1 MQIRVNF
8 AHGGG
13 PLGRGDTSKWRH
25 GIPWSSIPC
34 SRALAWRSSHAF
46 PRFSVC
52 SCVAVPTASFF
63 SLGPSL
69 IRILAALT
77 FALPLVPG
85 LRRRSLPYPRLFN
98 SRAWARAYRSVLL
111 RLVKLT
117 LNARRSSFPLRPFL
131 PPFSASISLS
141 RAAHARQK
149 ATRVPLKRLQSR
161 GPLEANVDSIV
172 DLCTICVERI
182 GTLPEYEINFVH
194 APLVLRPCNYQ

>member
-1 MQIRVNF
+1 MCFLPRFLTPFRGRIISPRGVIHAVPSQHYMQIRVNF

-34 SRALAWRSSHAF
+34 SRARLALV
-46 PRFSVC
+46 PRVSTVFSLLVC
-52 SCVAVPTASFF
+52 GSPYRVLFF
-63 SLGPSL
+63 SLEPSL

-131 PPFSASISLS
+131 PPSPFSASISLS

-149 ATRVPLKRLQSR
+149 ARVPLKALTIAW
-161 GPLEANVDSIV
+161 PLGS
-172 DLCTICVERI
+172 
-182 GTLPEYEINFVH
+182 
-194 APLVLRPCNYQ
+194 

>member
-34 SRALAWRSSHAF
+34 SRARLALV
-46 PRFSVC
+46 PRVSTV
-52 SCVAVPTASFF
+52 F
-63 SLGPSL
+63 SLLVCGSPYRVLFFPSNPL
-69 IRILAALT
+69 SSGSSPLT

-131 PPFSASISLS
+131 PPPLFSASISLS

-149 ATRVPLKRLQSR
+149 ARVPLKRLQSR
-161 GPLEANVDSIV
+161 GPLEANAFD
-172 DLCTICVERI
+172 R
-182 GTLPEYEINFVH
+182 
-194 APLVLRPCNYQ
+194 

>member
-1 MQIRVNF
+1 MAPRHSVVVNSVQPGSPGARPTRFHGFQFARVWQSLPPVLFFPSN
-8 AHGGG
+8 
-13 PLGRGDTSKWRH
+13 PL
-25 GIPWSSIPC
+25 SSG
-34 SRALAWRSSHAF
+34 SS
-46 PRFSVC
+46 P
-52 SCVAVPTASFF
+52 
-63 SLGPSL
+63 
-69 IRILAALT
+69 LT

-117 LNARRSSFPLRPFL
+117 LNARRSSFPLRPSL
-131 PPFSASISLS
+131 PPFFASISLS

-149 ATRVPLKRLQSR
+149 ARVPLKRLQSR

>member
-1 MQIRVNF
+1 MCFLPRFLTPFRGRIISLRGVIHAVPSQHYMQIRVNF

-34 SRALAWRSSHAF
+34 SRARLALV
-46 PRFSVC
+46 PRVSTV
-52 SCVAVPTASFF
+52 F
-63 SLGPSL
+63 SLLVCGSPYRVLFFPSNPL
-69 IRILAALT
+69 SSGSSPLT

-117 LNARRSSFPLRPFL
+117 LNARRSSFP
-131 PPFSASISLS
+131 PPFFRVDFSLTRCTRTPKS
-141 RAAHARQK
+141 TRAFK
-149 ATRVPLKRLQSR
+149 ALTIAWPLGS
-161 GPLEANVDSIV
+161 
-172 DLCTICVERI
+172 
-182 GTLPEYEINFVH
+182 
-194 APLVLRPCNYQ
+194 